1 MHMEGDTVFVF
12 REKYEY
18 SDPFNIIF
26 LCGSHFSKKN
36 RRDKRKILKE
46 YINQFIPNGRSIILE
61 ENFQFVNTNTRYLS
75 YDAIF
80 LTGLAQVEKLASL
93 YANKIVIVHESIST
107 AAELGMFAIDPELA
121 QKIVLLVPDII
132 SVEEDKISGFI
143 KLAFQKDDA
152 PETRVHVI
160 RYYPDVE
167 VHRSSQY
174 KSEYYSYFHENK
186 IGTFLDRALRA
197 FLTDGTTRRTI
208 SFSRSRSPDPQSSPD
223 TVRYHFSS
231 KNKDIQVNIHVDTLK
246 IHMLALLEME
256 HIRRKLREEREI
268 REHVNFLCTE
278 YRSILQN
285 TIEILTGMDTDD
297 FTIRVSLKGSDCT
310 LNQAVGYFLYMLQA
324 TGLIELIQTHAK
336 EPTIRKVQFSTE
348 INQYKESI
356 GAMVFDA
363 GTTEFGRLET

>member
-1 MHMEGDTVFVF
+1 MFVF

-26 LCGSHFSKKN
+26 LCGSHYSKKN
-36 RRDKRKILKE
+36 KRDKRKILKK

-61 ENFQFVNTNTRYLS
+61 ENFQFVKTSTRYLS
-75 YDAIF
+75 YDTIF

-121 QKIVLLVPDII
+121 QKIVLLVPDTI

-143 KLAFQKDDA
+143 QLAFRKDDA
-152 PETRVHVI
+152 PETKVHVI

-174 KSEYYSYFHENK
+174 KSEYYSYFHEDR
-186 IGTFLDRALRA
+186 IGTFLDEALKA
-197 FLTDGTTRRTI
+197 FLTDRVISRTI
-208 SFSRSRSPDPQSSPD
+208 SFSRSRSSDPQCSPD
-223 TVRYHFSS
+223 TVRYHLSS
-231 KNKDIQVNIHVDTLK
+231 KNQDEGIRVNTHVDTLK
-246 IHMLALLEME
+246 IHLLALLELE
-256 HIRRKLREEREI
+256 HVRKQLREEREI

-278 YRSILQN
+278 YKSILRN
-285 TIEILTGMDTDD
+285 TIEMLTGMDAGD
-297 FTIRVSLKGSDCT
+297 FTVKVFLKGTDCT

-324 TGLIELIQTHAK
+324 TELIELIQTHAK
-336 EPTIRKVQFSTE
+336 QPTIRKVQFSTE

-363 GTTEFGRLET
+363 GTTEFGRLDA